1 MSSTRKRHH
10 SEVDDTALADTA
22 RPPRDA
28 KGPFQSPTADCILRS
43 SDNVDYRVHKLI
55 LSLASPVFES
65 MFSLPTPSPTDKSD
79 GDSSTR
85 DGLPVIPVPE
95 DSAILNTILCLC
107 YPTHHKVTR
116 DLSSLMTTYDA
127 AEKYSMDDILPRLQE
142 QLIEIAGYNTSSA
155 YAFGYRHQLKSVVI
169 AAAMATL
176 PKPLSQLPSSPELE
190 RITGTQLQKLNAF
203 HDECQTSASA
213 MASRHKGWSWI
224 PDISYLPVASTEK
237 TCACQTEVVLY
248 GSNLTF
254 PYDESSIWC
263 AKWFE
268 EYMVRA
274 QSALRHRPVG
284 STVTD
289 DDLLVPALRQAA
301 QCGKSV
307 GCEAG
312 MGDMLQFSRVFSEE
326 IDIAVREVCFSAFL
340 FTGII
345 VY

>member
-1 MSSTRKRHH
+1 MSSSRKRHR
-10 SEVDDTALADTA
+10 SEVDDTALVDTA

-55 LSLASPVFES
+55 LSLASPIFES
-65 MFSLPTPSPTDKSD
+65 MFSLPTPTPTDKSD

-95 DSAILNTILCLC
+95 TSAILNTILCLC
-107 YPTHHKVTR
+107 YPTHHKLTR

-142 QLIEIAGYNTSSA
+142 QLIEIADYNTSSA

-190 RITGTQLQKLNAF
+190 RITGTQLQKLNDF
-203 HDECQTSASA
+203 HNECQTSASA
-213 MASRHKGWSWI
+213 MASRYKGWSWI
-224 PDISYLPVASTEK
+224 PDISYLPVGSMEK
-237 TCACQTEVVLY
+237 TCVCQTEVMLY
-248 GSNLTF
+248 GSNLALIS
-254 PYDESSIWC
+254 YDESSVWC

-301 QCGKSV
+301 QCGK
-307 GCEAG
+307 CEAG
-312 MGDMLQFSRVFSEE
+312 MGEMLQFSRVFSEE
-326 IDIAVREVCFSAFL
+326 IDIAVREIAERVFADIGPS
-340 FTGII
+340 TG
-345 VY
+345 